1 MDFSVNSA
9 PVFTFERSFDAFCY
23 GFGDLTVLPE
33 GNVIKKSNEPFV
45 FVIADVFMGL
55 SIET

>member
-9 PVFTFERSFDAFCY
+9 PVFTFQRSFDAFCY
-23 GFGDLTVLPE
+23 GSGKLTVVPE
-33 GNVIKKSNEPFV
+33 GSVIKKSNEPFV
-45 FVIADVFMGL
+45 FVITDVFMGL